1 MKREI
6 YGLWY
11 KHPSNLIT
19 TPQMA
24 LMTRKEGI
32 EAYGLYMHFADT
44 LHSVGGFLK
53 YDFNDICLML
63 GYTKKNIKAKLG
75 RVLNDYDLFDFIEE
89 DGIEMIGLQRLKEDI
104 EALSKH
110 KINGSKGGRKR
121 AENYRNKQEE
131 KQQKEQENKEEI
143 IIKNEAVKEEVKEHQ
158 SIKLPSWFSEQS
170 TQRQKESVRHM
181 ISEGKFKEKGER
193 GEKMKQ
199 MMIDPKVKEIVD

>member
-1 MKREI
+1 MNREI

-75 RVLNDYDLFDFIEE
+75 RLLNDYDLFDFIEE

-181 ISEGKFKEKGER
+181 ISEGKFNEKGLL

-199 MMIDPKVKEIVD
+199 MMIEHINGKMR